1 MSKKNVEEVVESM
14 ENIDPE
20 TGLILELIGRTLK
33 SKWQENNG
41 VFYNAETRKDMK
53 NKPLALV
60 EDTDIQIRVGN
71 QLITVKPAEEGKPV
85 VSIPVGMSDKTT
97 PATIPKDWLMGM
109 LLDGII
115 VMCEGDTHIALK
127 YVEGINCAINN
138 AIQVNEEGRI
148 KIDQKQLPEP
158 HHAVEIAEMLDSL
171 KRTFKT
177 KSAGTAKLNF
187 TFDIQNLEPVEEVV
201 EIEKT
206 NPADR
211 LIEYADSLNNPTPT
225 NEAHE
230 VIGVIH
236 TPLQDNVPTTD
247 KEHDN
252 ADTPDPFPS
261 AISDPAP
268 IEDKVADGPTEIPV
282 ATLTPLDD
290 VEVKK
295 YNFKKQPLQWITQ
308 TIIDQ
313 SNENDLSLTAEEL
326 AKIQGVHVQTIK
338 RALDT
343 MEKTDGVDILYD
355 GEAWH
360 SMMLETI
367 ITGYAEES
375 PIYHLF
381 VSCTRSK
388 TGRYARGS
396 PIVFKAILEDSPEY
410 EATHI
415 LFTTLPPMQIEEALE
430 HVTPS
435 VSNDAE
441 IIDFDAR
448 AEAEAEWAA
457 LENDM
462 EAIPDEYFLED
473 EPSGLEQ
480 VLVEKKGLCV
490 NCSKKADMHIET
502 PIGGRMF
509 CSEKCWAEYVGE
521 PVMPEGHY
529 GLKENVAIPK
539 EELPVHM
546 RDEDEI
552 HAVLGGRTEDKH
564 DISKMMGLR

>member
-1 MSKKNVEEVVESM
+1 MVKIMSKKNVEAAVESM
-14 ENIDPE
+14 ENINPE
-20 TGLILELIGRTLK
+20 TGLILELIGKTLK

-41 VFYNAETRKDMK
+41 VFFNAETRKDMK

-71 QLITVKPAEEGKPV
+71 RLITVRPAEEGKPV

-127 YVEGINCAINN
+127 YIEGINCAINN
-138 AIQVNEEGRI
+138 AIQINEDGRM
-148 KIDQKQLPEP
+148 KIDQKLLPEP

-187 TFDIQNLEPVEEVV
+187 TFDVQDLEPVEEIV
-201 EIEKT
+201 EEVTTAI
-206 NPADR
+206 DR
-211 LIEYADSLNNPTPT
+211 LEEYANNLKIPT
-225 NEAHE
+225 NEPQE
-230 VIGVIH
+230 VIEVNH
-236 TPLQDNVPTTD
+236 TPFKDTVEATDEVTTS
-247 KEHDN
+247 
-252 ADTPDPFPS
+252 TPDPFPLVVS
-261 AISDPAP
+261 EI
-268 IEDKVADGPTEIPV
+268 IEDEVADDPTEIPV
-282 ATLTPLDD
+282 VELTPLDD
-290 VEVKK
+290 EDTIN
-295 YNFKKQPLQWITQ
+295 YNFKKHPLHSITQ
-308 TIIDQ
+308 DMVKA
-313 SNENDLSLTAEEL
+313 NELTMTADEL
-326 AKIQGVHVQTIK
+326 ADIKGVHVQTIK

-355 GEAWH
+355 GEAWN

-367 ITGYAEES
+367 PGHY
-375 PIYHLF
+375 LF

-396 PIVFKAILEDSPEY
+396 PIVFKVILENSPEY
-410 EATHI
+410 EATRI

-430 HVTPS
+430 HV
-435 VSNDAE
+435 VDA
-441 IIDFDAR
+441 DAFDAR

-473 EPSGLEQ
+473 EPSALEQ
-480 VLVEKKGLCV
+480 VVVEKKGICV
-490 NCSKKADMHIET
+490 QCSKKGTMFIET
-502 PIGGRMF
+502 PVGGRMF

-546 RDEDEI
+546 RDEDEV
-552 HAVLGGRTEDKH
+552 HAVLGGRTEDVH
-564 DISKMMGLR
+564 DIRGMMGVN

>member
-1 MSKKNVEEVVESM
+1 MSKKNIEEAVGDMNEV
-14 ENIDPE
+14 NPE

-33 SKWQENNG
+33 AKWQENNG
-41 VFYNAETRKDMK
+41 QFYNAETRKDMK

-60 EDTDIQIRVGN
+60 EDTDIQIRLGN
-71 QLITVKPAEEGKPV
+71 RLITVKPAELGKPV
-85 VSIPVGMSDKTT
+85 VTIPVGMSDKTT

-127 YVEGINCAINN
+127 YIEGINCAINN
-138 AIQVNEEGRI
+138 AIQVNEDGRM

-187 TFDIQNLEPVEEVV
+187 TFDIQELEPMVEEPI
-201 EIEKT
+201 EIEKP
-206 NPADR
+206 NPIDR
-211 LIEYADSLNNPTPT
+211 LQAYADNLIKDIPSND
-225 NEAHE
+225 AHKAIE
-230 VIGVIH
+230 VVH
-236 TPLQDNVPTTD
+236 TPLQDNVPTTN
-247 KEHDN
+247 KEHD
-252 ADTPDPFPS
+252 TVETDPIPS
-261 AISDPAP
+261 AVSDPLP
-268 IEDKVADGPTEIPV
+268 VVDEVADGSTESPIG
-282 ATLTPLDD
+282 ALTPLDD
-290 VEVKK
+290 AADVKE

-308 TIIDQ
+308 EIIDQ
-313 SNENDLSLTAEEL
+313 SNENDLTLTAEEL

-338 RALDT
+338 RTLDT

-410 EATHI
+410 EATRI

-430 HVTPS
+430 HVET
-435 VSNDAE
+435 DT
-441 IIDFDAR
+441 FDAR
-448 AEAEAEWAA
+448 AEAEAQWAE

-462 EAIPDEYFLED
+462 EVIPDEYFLED
-473 EPSGLEQ
+473 EPSALEQ
-480 VLVEKKGLCV
+480 VVVERKGLCV
-490 NCSKKADMHIET
+490 NCSKKGIMFIET
-502 PIGGRMF
+502 SIGGRMF
-509 CSEKCWAEYVGE
+509 CSEQCWAEYVGE

-529 GLKENVAIPK
+529 GLMDNVAIPK
-539 EELPVHM
+539 EELPIHM
-546 RDEDEI
+546 RDEDEV
-552 HAVLGGRTEDKH
+552 HAIQGGRTEDIH
-564 DISKMMGLR
+564 DVSKMMGLK

>member
-1 MSKKNVEEVVESM
+1 MSKKYIEEVVSSM
-14 ENIDPE
+14 NDIDPE
-20 TGLILELIGRTLK
+20 TGLILELIGKTLK
-33 SKWQENNG
+33 SKWQEENG
-41 VFYNAETRKDMK
+41 EFYNAETRKDMK
-53 NKPLALV
+53 NKPLAFV
-60 EDTDIQIRVGN
+60 EETDIQIRVGN
-71 QLITVKPAEEGKPV
+71 RLYTVKPAEEGKPV

-138 AIQVNEEGRI
+138 AIQINEDGRM
-148 KIDQKQLPEP
+148 KIDQKLLPEP

-187 TFDIQNLEPVEEVV
+187 TLDVQDLEPVEEVV
-201 EIEKT
+201 VEIESS

-211 LIEYADSLNNPTPT
+211 LIEYADSLTNPNPST
-225 NEAHE
+225 EAHE
-230 VIGVIH
+230 VIRGIH
-236 TPLQDNVPTTD
+236 TPLQDNVLTTD
-247 KEHDN
+247 KEHDS
-252 ADTPDPFPS
+252 ADTPDPSPS

-268 IEDKVADGPTEIPV
+268 IEDEVADDPTEIPV
-282 ATLTPLDD
+282 VELTPLDD
-290 VEVKK
+290 AEVEE

-308 TIIDQ
+308 AIVDQ
-313 SNENDLSLTAEEL
+313 SDENDLTLTADEL
-326 AKIQGVHVQTIK
+326 AEIQGVHVQTIK

-367 ITGYAEES
+367 PRTY
-375 PIYHLF
+375 LF

-396 PIVFKAILEDSPEY
+396 PITFKAILEGSQEY
-410 EATHI
+410 EATSV
-415 LFTTLPPMQIEEALE
+415 LFATLPSMSPEDEATFKIEEALE
-430 HVTPS
+430 HVETDTPS
-435 VSNDAE
+435 ILVSDE
-441 IIDFDAR
+441 LIDFDAR
-448 AEAEAEWAA
+448 AEAEAEWAT
-457 LENDM
+457 LEDDM

-473 EPSGLEQ
+473 KPSALEQ
-480 VLVEKKGLCV
+480 VVVEKKGICV
-490 NCSKKADMHIET
+490 QCSKKGTMFIET
-502 PIGGRMF
+502 PVGGRMF

-521 PVMPEGHY
+521 PVMPEGYY
-529 GLKENVAIPK
+529 GLKENVAIPQDDHLATPK
-539 EELPVHM
+539 G
-546 RDEDEI
+546 D
-552 HAVLGGRTEDKH
+552 RTEDSH
-564 DISKMMGLR
+564 DIAKMMGLR

>member
-1 MSKKNVEEVVESM
+1 MSKKNIEEAVGDMNEV
-14 ENIDPE
+14 NPE
-20 TGLILELIGRTLK
+20 TGLILELIGKTLK
-33 SKWQENNG
+33 AKWQENNG
-41 VFYNAETRKDMK
+41 QFYNAETRKDMK

-60 EDTDIQIRVGN
+60 EDTDIQIRLGN
-71 QLITVKPAEEGKPV
+71 RLITVKPAEIGKPV
-85 VSIPVGMSDKTT
+85 VTIPVGMSDKTT

-127 YVEGINCAINN
+127 YIEGINCAINN
-138 AIQVNEEGRI
+138 AIQVNEDGRM

-187 TFDIQNLEPVEEVV
+187 TFDIQELEPMVEEPV
-201 EIEKT
+201 EIEKP
-206 NPADR
+206 NPIDR
-211 LIEYADSLNNPTPT
+211 LQAYADNLIKDIPSND
-225 NEAHE
+225 AHKAIE
-230 VIGVIH
+230 VVH
-236 TPLQDNVPTTD
+236 TPLQDIVPTTN
-247 KEHDN
+247 KEHD
-252 ADTPDPFPS
+252 TVETDPIPS
-261 AISDPAP
+261 AVSDPLP
-268 IEDKVADGPTEIPV
+268 VVDEVADGSTESPI
-282 ATLTPLDD
+282 A
-290 VEVKK
+290 EA

-308 TIIDQ
+308 EIIEQ
-313 SNENDLSLTAEEL
+313 SNENDLTLTAEEL

-396 PIVFKAILEDSPEY
+396 PIVFKVILEDSPEY
-410 EATHI
+410 EATRI
-415 LFTTLPPMQIEEALE
+415 LFTTLPPMEIEEALE
-430 HVTPS
+430 HVET
-435 VSNDAE
+435 DTE
-441 IIDFDAR
+441 IIEVEGLDVLVFDAR
-448 AEAEAEWAA
+448 AEAEAQWAE

-462 EAIPDEYFLED
+462 EVIPDEYFLED
-473 EPSGLEQ
+473 EPSALEQ
-480 VLVEKKGLCV
+480 VVVERKGLCV
-490 NCSKKADMHIET
+490 QCSKKGTMYIET
-502 PIGGRMF
+502 PVGGRMF

-529 GLKENVAIPK
+529 GLMENVAMPK
-539 EELPVHM
+539 EELPIHM
-546 RDEDEI
+546 QDEDEI
-552 HAVLGGRTEDKH
+552 HAINGGRTEDIH
-564 DISKMMGLR
+564 DVSKMMGLR

>member
-1 MSKKNVEEVVESM
+1 MSKKNVEAAVESM

-20 TGLILELIGRTLK
+20 TGLILELIGKTLK

-41 VFYNAETRKDMK
+41 VFFNAETRKDMK

-71 QLITVKPAEEGKPV
+71 RLITVRPAEEGKPV

-127 YVEGINCAINN
+127 YIEGINCAINN
-138 AIQVNEEGRI
+138 AIQINEDGRM
-148 KIDQKQLPEP
+148 KIDQKLLPEP

-187 TFDIQNLEPVEEVV
+187 TFDVQDLEPVEEIV
-201 EIEKT
+201 EEVTTAI
-206 NPADR
+206 DR
-211 LIEYADSLNNPTPT
+211 LEEYANNLKIPT

-230 VIGVIH
+230 VIEVVH
-236 TPLQDNVPTTD
+236 TPLQDNVSTTD

-252 ADTPDPFPS
+252 AEPDPFPS

-268 IEDKVADGPTEIPV
+268 IEDEVADDPTEIPV
-282 ATLTPLDD
+282 VELTPLDD
-290 VEVKK
+290 AEIEE
-295 YNFKKQPLQWITQ
+295 YNFKKQPLQWITNSQ
-308 TIIDQ
+308 LHINAHPTV
-313 SNENDLSLTAEEL
+313 TAQQL
-326 AKIQGVHVQTIK
+326 ADMKGVHVQTIK

-355 GEAWH
+355 GEAWQ

-367 ITGYAEES
+367 PGLY
-375 PIYHLF
+375 LF
-381 VSCTRSK
+381 VRCTRSK
-388 TGRYARGS
+388 SGRYARGS
-396 PIVFKAILEDSPEY
+396 SIVFKVILADSREY
-410 EATHI
+410 EATRI

-430 HVTPS
+430 HVEQPS
-435 VSNDAE
+435 VPDYGIEITEDEIADAM
-441 IIDFDAR
+441 
-448 AEAEAEWAA
+448 EW
-457 LENDM
+457 E
-462 EAIPDEYFLED
+462 ESIPDDYYAQD

-480 VLVEKKGLCV
+480 VVVEKKGRCV

-502 PIGGRMF
+502 SVGGRMF

-529 GLKENVAIPK
+529 ALKENVAIPQG
-539 EELPVHM
+539 
-546 RDEDEI
+546 D
-552 HAVLGGRTEDKH
+552 RTEDVH
-564 DISKMMGLR
+564 DIRGMMGVN

>member
-1 MSKKNVEEVVESM
+1 MSKKYVEEAVEDM
-14 ENIDPE
+14 NEINPE

-33 SKWQENNG
+33 AKWQENNG
-41 VFYNAETRKDMK
+41 EFYNAETRKDMK

-60 EDTDIQIRVGN
+60 EETDIQVRLGN
-71 QLITVKPAEEGKPV
+71 KLITVKPAELGKPV
-85 VSIPVGMSDKTT
+85 VTIPVGMSDKTT

-138 AIQVNEEGRI
+138 AIQVNEEGRM

-187 TFDIQNLEPVEEVV
+187 TFDIQELEPMVEEPV
-201 EIEKT
+201 EIEKP
-206 NPADR
+206 NPIDR
-211 LIEYADSLNNPTPT
+211 LQAYADNLIKDIPSND
-225 NEAHE
+225 AHKAIE
-230 VIGVIH
+230 VVH
-236 TPLQDNVPTTD
+236 TPLQDNVPTTN
-247 KEHDN
+247 KEHD
-252 ADTPDPFPS
+252 TVETDPIPS
-261 AISDPAP
+261 AVSDPLP
-268 IEDKVADGPTEIPV
+268 VVDEVADGSTESPIGV
-282 ATLTPLDD
+282 LTPLDD
-290 VEVKK
+290 EDIA
-295 YNFKKQPLQWITQ
+295 YNFKKQPLQWITTRQ
-308 TIIDQ
+308 LHINAHPTV
-313 SNENDLSLTAEEL
+313 TADEL
-326 AKIQGVHVQTIK
+326 ADMQGVHVQTIK

-355 GEAWH
+355 GEAWQ

-367 ITGYAEES
+367 SGFY
-375 PIYHLF
+375 LF

-396 PIVFKAILEDSPEY
+396 SIVFKVILQDSPEY
-410 EATHI
+410 EATRI
-415 LFTTLPPMQIEEALE
+415 LFTTLPPMEMEEALE
-430 HVTPS
+430 HVETDT
-435 VSNDAE
+435 NDA
-441 IIDFDAR
+441 R
-448 AEAEAEWAA
+448 VEAEAEWSE

-462 EAIPDEYFLED
+462 EVIPDEYFLQD
-473 EPSGLEQ
+473 APSGLEQ
-480 VLVEKKGLCV
+480 VVVERKGLCV
-490 NCSKKADMHIET
+490 NCSNKADMHIET

-539 EELPVHM
+539 EELPIHM

-552 HAVLGGRTEDKH
+552 HAIQGGRTEEVH